1 MTFEATLHKLTAE
14 MKSTKND
21 KKREALIEQMKE
33 LVRNEFKDAVEP
45 GQFFSAVS
53 KFHRYYHII
62 AEAISDI
69 LEQQS
74 VESLINI
81 LKLLKGNTKNPL
93 IYHLLARA
101 LAAGRNDVGQEW
113 CDYLFNRIT
122 EYGTKSPSPVEVKH
136 IRAAF
141 CGIPRLREKPLHAL
155 LQKENP
161 DRGVTLVLVALLGNA
176 GEKGSPSINDVIL
189 RQRILEKA
197 ARIAGLLSGNE
208 KMGFER
214 LLKNLLQDK
223 DISYFVPDGMDIAGV
238 GQDFLRSIGITGI
251 RARNDDA
258 VVTVRKTHDPAITE
272 KKKPTDKIREPGV
285 SAKTYFKE
293 LLDAERIITNLSSS
307 ITSAKIR
314 MEHLYKENLRLEEK
328 SIEQSIILGQLKVEK
343 STLTEIVSQKNLE
356 LERLQNQLKTQ
367 QTDHETRIQRIIR
380 ESGDARQLEIE
391 HFRNRVVRDIQPII
405 LDMFSLNNISD
416 PSERNEVLLDL
427 IKTMLR
433 TFKSSH
439 GLEFIYE

>member
-155 LQKENP
+155 LQKE
-161 DRGVTLVLVALLGNA
+161 
-176 GEKGSPSINDVIL
+176 I
-189 RQRILEKA
+189 
-197 ARIAGLLSGNE
+197 
-208 KMGFER
+208 
-214 LLKNLLQDK
+214 LLKWLR
-223 DISYFVPDGMDIAGV
+223 FVV
-238 GQDFLRSIGITGI
+238 
-251 RARNDDA
+251 
-258 VVTVRKTHDPAITE
+258 
-272 KKKPTDKIREPGV
+272 
-285 SAKTYFKE
+285 
-293 LLDAERIITNLSSS
+293 
-307 ITSAKIR
+307 
-314 MEHLYKENLRLEEK
+314 
-328 SIEQSIILGQLKVEK
+328 IIL
-343 STLTEIVSQKNLE
+343 
-356 LERLQNQLKTQ
+356 
-367 QTDHETRIQRIIR
+367 
-380 ESGDARQLEIE
+380 
-391 HFRNRVVRDIQPII
+391 
-405 LDMFSLNNISD
+405 
-416 PSERNEVLLDL
+416 
-427 IKTMLR
+427 
-433 TFKSSH
+433 
-439 GLEFIYE
+439 